1 MGKENPKK
9 QLNKYLALSS
19 IGIQMGVTVY
29 LFAQL
34 GKWLDGKYPH
44 EKSVYTLIFV
54 VFGVAI
60 SLYSINKQL
69 QRINNNK

>member
-1 MGKENPKK
+1 MEKENPKK
-9 QLNKYLALSS
+9 QLNKYLQLTS
-19 IGIQMGVTVY
+19 IGFQMGITVY

-44 EKSVYTLIFV
+44 ETKVYTLIFV
-54 VFGVAI
+54 VFGVSI

-69 QRINNNK
+69 QRINDEK